1 MDTRPLL
8 LLWLLLI
15 TLDQSAAVCC
25 DPTKKVCSVSWY
37 FVKAGCTKYCG
48 DGTTSTP
55 CCGHGKCNVFCCNCD
70 GGCRGKKRTL
80 EEGPD
85 SQLASLQDETTL
97 FSETLSPHGFQEY
110 DADGD
115 QKLSVDE
122 AIALLEALDTDVT
135 NLPADWFTSMDLN
148 GNGFIDAAEFDKD
161 LSFTKKW

>member
-48 DGTTSTP
+48 DGTT
-55 CCGHGKCNVFCCNCD
+55 
-70 GGCRGKKRTL
+70 
-80 EEGPD
+80 
-85 SQLASLQDETTL
+85 
-97 FSETLSPHGFQEY
+97 EY